1 MCEYD
6 LQGRCELHTV
16 MCLEN
21 LSEKKKR
28 GLKFSKT
35 NGKRPILKI
44 NFIDSVSFSLVGELM
59 FQEGLYSKA
68 KFFIRSTPTN
78 ACKRR

>member
-1 MCEYD
+1 M
-6 LQGRCELHTV
+6 
-16 MCLEN
+16 
-21 LSEKKKR
+21 R

-68 KFFIRSTPTN
+68 KLVNGGRHL
-78 ACKRR
+78 